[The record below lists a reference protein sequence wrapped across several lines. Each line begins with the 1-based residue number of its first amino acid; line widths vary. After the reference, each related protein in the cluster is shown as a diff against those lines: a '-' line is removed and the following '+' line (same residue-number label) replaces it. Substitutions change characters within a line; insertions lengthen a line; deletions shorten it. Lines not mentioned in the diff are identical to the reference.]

1 MAEDIKQTE
10 TRFKAGVIRS
20 DWSENGELTYVIK
33 DGLNLD
39 EYAQMAKT
47 VLESQ
52 REIAHDFVGK
62 VSNES
67 GSHSVKFKYSSGWF
81 LEGLADPQVPE

>member
-1 MAEDIKQTE
+1 
-10 TRFKAGVIRS
+10 
-20 DWSENGELTYVIK
+20 
-33 DGLNLD
+33 
-39 EYAQMAKT
+39 MAKT